1 MTMIREFGKA
11 LQGLWS
17 LAIGLGVTFRAFVR
31 PQVTVHYPRA
41 TVDDANLRT
50 YHGHVELTGKDDA
63 PEIPK
68 CISCG
73 MCAMNCPS
81 ACLTVV
87 KQKAPKPTPEQKKAM
102 EEAEARGE
110 KVKKPSAPKN
120 PASFTYD
127 FSLCSLCG
135 TCVESCPADSLRF
148 SNEIYQ
154 AGFDRKDFQFD
165 LLARLRSQAE
175 GLSGASPKPVHKTDD
190 DPDNRPDLKTDSK
203 TDPKTEKVEK

>member
-11 LQGLWS
+11 LQGMWS

-31 PQVTVHYPRA
+31 PQVTVHYPRV

-50 YHGHVELTGKDDA
+50 YHGHVELIGKDDQPA
-63 PEIPK
+63 IPR

-73 MCAMNCPS
+73 MCALNCPS
-81 ACLTVV
+81 ACLAVV
-87 KQKAPKPTPEQKKAM
+87 KQKAPKSTPDQKKAM

-110 KVKKPSAPKN
+110 KVKKPAAPKN
-120 PASFTYD
+120 PELFTYD

-135 TCVESCPADSLRF
+135 TCVESCPVDSLRF

-154 AGFDRKDFQFD
+154 AGFDRKDFHLD
-165 LLARLRSQAE
+165 LLARLRGQADRRS
-175 GLSGASPKPVHKTDD
+175 SGTSNPAQGV
-190 DPDNRPDLKTDSK
+190 N
-203 TDPKTEKVEK
+203 

>member
-1 MTMIREFGKA
+1 MTMMREFGKA

-31 PQVTVHYPRA
+31 PQITVHYPRA

-50 YHGHVELTGKDDA
+50 YHGHVELIGRDDQPA
-63 PEIPK
+63 VPL

-110 KVKKPSAPKN
+110 KVKKPVAPKD

-154 AGFDRKDFQFD
+154 AGFDRKDFHFD
-165 LLARLRSQAE
+165 LLARLRGQA
-175 GLSGASPKPVHKTDD
+175 AS
-190 DPDNRPDLKTDSK
+190 RPGRTPNPEPNPEPSP
-203 TDPKTEKVEK
+203 DPKTDKGEK